1 MPLCGRQARMGLL
14 LWYNI
19 GKADYYT
26 TVMPNGSPLA
36 RQPPF
41 DGQLYHIREAAWY
54 NNHKMIWGRLQSVP
68 LKIGLIVK
76 AGIRR
81 I

>member
-1 MPLCGRQARMGLL
+1 MGNYTMPLRGHGIITAKRLL
-14 LWYNI
+14 YR
-19 GKADYYT
+19 A
-26 TVMPNGSPLA
+26 MPNGSPLA

-41 DGQLYHIREAAWY
+41 DGQLYHVREAAWY